1 MRLQLYF
8 CCSAASTLLWGSHIE
23 IPFRLWKSILTEC
36 LPVKRGCQGL
46 RNPLVFHDQT
56 FLNKFTHCEAGRQH
70 SLPSTFLKA
79 GFILIV
85 FMAENTGSHGLGS
98 PASLYLHSYRQVGQ
112 LRQMGAWTYQLSAEM
127 SLKCLPACTFIPPAW
142 RCISISYLW
151 VR

>member
-1 MRLQLYF
+1 MKYLKIKRKLLEYNHETPALLLLLCCQYFVVRLTHRDSFSSLKK
-8 CCSAASTLLWGSHIE
+8 HI
-23 IPFRLWKSILTEC
+23 EC

-85 FMAENTGSHGLGS
+85 FVAENTGSHGLGS

-112 LRQMGAWTYQLSAEM
+112 LRQMGA
-127 SLKCLPACTFIPPAW
+127 
-142 RCISISYLW
+142 
-151 VR
+151 